1 MKKFLIKL
9 SLYSLPFLVA
19 FIGAEVYLRFA
30 QTSYTIKD
38 DGLREGKAEILIL
51 GNSHMNYAADPSRF
65 SMYAFNASNVAQSLY
80 FDKRITLKHLDHL
93 PKLKFVLIGMDFHS
107 LSFSSQDSRDIWSYL
122 GYGIAYKD
130 SVPFSSKISYVSALT
145 PKIAFE
151 FVKRGYSGDYDIVK
165 AVDLDA
171 GVDLSKP
178 IEKGYVSYPSTGGV
192 LNSEFHQRTRAKA
205 FNHMVWACKERPAI
219 IADLEGFIVELQ
231 KRGVTPIFVTAP
243 CYAPYV
249 KMLDARLMAQHQRE
263 IDRLTEKY
271 GVKHWD
277 YLNMPLP
284 EKAFHDYD
292 HLSALGARIFSDTL
306 NHRLQRDFI
315 SQR

>member
-19 FIGAEVYLRFA
+19 FIGAEIYLRFA

-51 GNSHMNYAADPSRF
+51 GNSHMNYAADPNRF
-65 SMYAFNASNVAQSLY
+65 SMYAFNAANVAQSLY

-93 PKLKFVLIGMDFHS
+93 PKLKYVLIGMDFHS
-107 LSFSSQDSRDIWSYL
+107 LSFTSQDSRDIWSYL

-151 FVKRGYSGDYDIVK
+151 FVKRGFSGNYDIVK

-178 IEKGYVSYPSTGGV
+178 IEKGYVSYPSTGDV
-192 LNSEFHQRTRAKA
+192 LNSEFHQRTRAEA
-205 FNHMVWACKERPAI
+205 FNYTVRETKERPAI
-219 IADLEGFIVELQ
+219 IADLEEFIVILQ
-231 KRGVTPIFVTAP
+231 RRGVTPIFVTAP
-243 CYAPYV
+243 CYPPYV
-249 KMLDARLMAQHQRE
+249 KMLNPNLMAQHQRE
-263 IDRLTEKY
+263 IDRLTKKY
-271 GVKHWD
+271 GITHWD

-284 EKAFHDYD
+284 EKGFHDYD
-292 HLSALGARIFSDTL
+292 HLSAFGARIFSDSL
-306 NHRLQRDFI
+306 NVRLQQDFATH
-315 SQR
+315 R